1 MIFFSIFLEWL
12 GSTLLAPVTPWY
24 IEDLAPDM
32 NQGTAASILMAAYAV
47 GTFLAS
53 LVTGPLSD
61 RLGRR
66 PVFLTAMTIYTVAQF
81 LMANAWD
88 IGSFAGFRAMAG
100 VAAGTRPCIMAYLT
114 DSSRPI
120 DMKMYGVF
128 MGLFVVVGQSL
139 GPAIGG
145 ALASVTLSFPFYF
158 IGVISAA
165 LLVFMY
171 LFLRESLVKDEHGM
185 PINKFAS
192 PEEKDPPTNKF
203 LWPTVACLATASFSG
218 QYLQINWST
227 VCGLVGADQYHLST
241 SANGGLLG
249 IQAIASIVVNCI
261 YLPLTHVLESALL
274 GSIGMLIAIG
284 IVGVP
289 FIDSVVGVIFLGM
302 CIQAGTALY
311 FAGMAYFNSV
321 IAPPKKRGLINSCVM
336 GAANVG
342 GIVGPLVG
350 GDLYDL
356 DPTYPFYLSVILSC
370 VGSLAC
376 LGIHFG
382 IKHQLKLFKKAAA
395 SAPTMKPA
403 VTDERPPSNQG
414 DTEPKNPSMTDI
426 DDSDSTETAI

>member
-1 MIFFSIFLEWL
+1 MVAMKKFWKILPLRDGGSDGPLPPSEYYNLNHWKRLFYRIKYRPRRVADLVMIFFSIFLEWL

-66 PVFLTAMTIYTVAQF
+66 PVFLSAMTIYTVAQF

-120 DMKMYGVF
+120 DMKLYGVF

-145 ALASVTLSFPFYF
+145 ALASVSLSFPFYF
-158 IGVISAA
+158 IGVISAI

-171 LFLRESLVKDEHGM
+171 IFLRESLVKDEHGM
-185 PINKFAS
+185 PVNRFARRPEDKEPPANKY
-192 PEEKDPPTNKF
+192 
-203 LWPTVACLATASFSG
+203 LWPTVVCLAIASFSG

-227 VCGLVGADQYHLST
+227 VFGLVGADQYHLST
-241 SANGGLLG
+241 SENGGVLG

-261 YLPLTHVLESALL
+261 YLPLTHLLESALL
-274 GSIGMLIAIG
+274 GSIGMLISIG
-284 IVGVP
+284 IIGVP
-289 FIDSVVGVIFLGM
+289 FIDNLVGVIFLGM

-321 IAPPKKRGLINSCVM
+321 IAPPKKRGLINSSVM

-370 VGSLAC
+370 HESLSE
-376 LGIHFG
+376 I
-382 IKHQLKLFKKAAA
+382 FK
-395 SAPTMKPA
+395 
-403 VTDERPPSNQG
+403 
-414 DTEPKNPSMTDI
+414 
-426 DDSDSTETAI
+426 

>member
-1 MIFFSIFLEWL
+1 RVVDLTMIFFSIFLEWL

-24 IEDLAPDM
+24 IDDLAPDM

-100 VAAGTRPCIMAYLT
+100 VAAG
-114 DSSRPI
+114 
-120 DMKMYGVF
+120 
-128 MGLFVVVGQSL
+128 
-139 GPAIGG
+139 G

-192 PEEKDPPTNKF
+192 PEEKDPPANKF

-261 YLPLTHVLESALL
+261 YLPLTHVLGSALL

-289 FIDSVVGVIFLGM
+289 FIDSLLGVIFLGM

-382 IKHQLKLFKKAAA
+382 IKYQLKLFKQAAA
-395 SAPTMKPA
+395 SAPTTKPA

-414 DTEPKNPSMTDI
+414 DTEPKNPSLTDI